1 MKKSWTIAALLATF
15 AAGSASAAGTAAGT
29 VITNQAEIIFTPEGS
44 TTPNPPIPS
53 NPVTTTV
60 LPVPSFSITPND
72 ESPDPTKPDY
82 TKPGQ
87 TKTDVKPCDKN
98 VAFKYVLTNTG
109 NVPGES
115 YTLANTPDPTGAV
128 KTPENI
134 RFYAGAADTNN
145 DGTLS
150 ATEIAAAT
158 PITSITGVAQ
168 DQAVTFFQVYDIPC
182 TATNTDVFGGDPT
195 GTRNDNPAFNNDPTI
210 PQDAN
215 NSNTTKITRN
225 DAVVI
230 GPKADPDGNGN
241 PTTPPYTSPEGVQIT
256 PTASDTQVAQGT
268 TTTTTVTFTN
278 TLQNTGNRP
287 DVINVTYNPVNLP
300 AGSTVTLLK
309 PDGTPLTDT
318 NGDGIVDVGVVQ
330 PGATADVLVKVTFP
344 AGSQP
349 TSPTA
354 PPTVEIVAVSSNDKT
369 KSDPTKDIIN
379 LPGLSFG
386 NPTTTPGGDP
396 TQVGTPP
403 VGTPTEFPN
412 GSGNPTN
419 PIIPPATCTGPI
431 QTYLPM
437 EVANLGTAPDLFNV
451 SGTATVKL
459 TSGSTTTVNV
469 EYYRD
474 VNGDGKLDAGDT
486 RLTDTNGDGIADTGL
501 LQPGT
506 ELKLVAVLG
515 VPCDAASQTITLT
528 QTAKSPTTSA
538 TVTDPNDTVTVGKTP
553 VAAPTKS
560 VNLAQARP
568 GEELTYTIVGKN
580 TSNANI
586 TKAMV
591 CDVVPNNTTFVSF
604 AATTDATGT
613 VLYSNNGGSTWTTS
627 ASAPAAGQ
635 KVCAGV
641 DTNGDGTITTADVLA
656 PGKSITVTY
665 KVKVN

>member
-1 MKKSWTIAALLATF
+1 M
-15 AAGSASAAGTAAGT
+15 
-29 VITNQAEIIFTPEGS
+29 
-44 TTPNPPIPS
+44 
-53 NPVTTTV
+53 
-60 LPVPSFSITPND
+60 
-72 ESPDPTKPDY
+72 
-82 TKPGQ
+82 
-87 TKTDVKPCDKN
+87 
-98 VAFKYVLTNTG
+98 
-109 NVPGES
+109 PGES
-115 YTLANTPDPTGAV
+115 YSLSNTTDPTGTV

-134 RFYAGAADTNN
+134 RFYAGAADTNS
-145 DGTLS
+145 DGILS
-150 ATEIAAAT
+150 PAEIAAAK

-182 TATNTDVFGGDPT
+182 TATDTDVFGGDPT

-215 NSNTTKITRN
+215 NSNTSTVARK

-230 GPKADPDGNGN
+230 GPKADPDGNGS
-241 PTTPPYTSPEGVQIT
+241 PITPPYSSPEGVQIT
-256 PTASDTQVAQGT
+256 PTASDTQVAQGA

-349 TSPTA
+349 TSPTNA
-354 PPTVEIVAVSSNDKT
+354 PTVEIVAISSNDKT

-379 LPGLSFG
+379 LPKLSFG
-386 NPTTTPGGDP
+386 DPTPTPGGDP
-396 TQVGTPP
+396 TLPGTPP
-403 VGTPTEFPN
+403 VGTPAEFPN

-419 PIIPPATCTGPI
+419 PIIPPATCAGPI

-459 TSGSTTTVNV
+459 TSGSTATVNV
-469 EYYRD
+469 VYYRD
-474 VNGDGKLDAGDT
+474 VNGDGKLDGGDT
-486 RLTDTNGDGIADTGL
+486 GLTDTNGDGIVDTGL
-501 LQPGT
+501 LLPGT
-506 ELKLVAVLG
+506 EMKLVAVLG

-528 QTAKSPTTSA
+528 QTAKSPNTGV
-538 TVTDPNDTVTVGKTP
+538 TVVDNNDTVTVGKTP

-560 VNLAQARP
+560 VNLAEAKP
-568 GEELTYTIVGKN
+568 GEVVTYTIVAKN

-586 TKAMV
+586 TKALV

-635 KVCAGV
+635 KVCAAV
-641 DTNGDGTITTADVLA
+641 DTNGDGNITTADVLA
-656 PGKSITVTY
+656 PGKTITVTY